1 MRPEIK
7 PKYLI
12 ILSTAL
18 FCVRAAAEQA
28 QIEASGIGEVVV
40 RGQRNTPKESGD
52 NYTVKGST
60 SATKLDLKLKETPQ
74 SISTFTRQQMQ
85 DQNLQDLD
93 SVLQEAPGI
102 TVLQDSITGMGEAQ
116 FYSRGFAPIR
126 CSTSVLCS
134 CGRRA
139 GCLPLRAMRRCVRGG
154 I

>member
-7 PKYLI
+7 PKCLI

-18 FCVRAAAEQA
+18 FCARAAAGQA

-102 TVLQDSITGMGEAQ
+102 TVLQDSITGMG
-116 FYSRGFAPIR
+116 
-126 CSTSVLCS
+126 
-134 CGRRA
+134 
-139 GCLPLRAMRRCVRGG
+139 
-154 I
+154 